1 MAPRKKL
8 GELLLSEGLIDE
20 IQLSSAIGHQRNWG
34 GKLGSTLIELG
45 FISEDEIARAL
56 ERQLRQNCLSD
67 KDLVPEEEAMKVL
80 SGQECLDKD
89 VMPLRIEGSVLVLA
103 MSNPY
108 DLTVIDELGFKLGKR
123 IRAMLAVE
131 SSIKRAVKKY
141 YFGEV
146 EGRTY
151 RPKAPSPGGGEDME
165 VIHYGQRQEL
175 KPEPAATAE
184 PAEEPK
190 EPKQPKKVEP
200 SAEIVSKALAYL
212 LIEKGII
219 KRDELI
225 EKMKTLHDKSQG

>member
-1 MAPRKKL
+1 MKL

-34 GKLGSTLIELG
+34 GKLGSTLVELG
-45 FISEDEIARAL
+45 FISEDEIARTL
-56 ERQLRQNCLSD
+56 ERQLRQNCLTD
-67 KDLVPEEEAMKVL
+67 KDLVPEESAMEL
-80 SGQECLDKD
+80 LTGQECLEKD
-89 VMPLRIEGSVLVLA
+89 ILPLRLEGSVLVLA

-108 DLTVIDELGFKLGKR
+108 DLTIIDELGFKLGKR

-131 SSIKRAVKKY
+131 SAIKRAIKRY

-151 RPKAPSPGGGEDME
+151 RPKAQPSGGGEDME
-165 VIHYGQRQEL
+165 VIHYGQRQEI
-175 KPEPAATAE
+175 KPEPAA
-184 PAEEPK
+184 AEEPAM
-190 EPKQPKKVEP
+190 EPVDTPQSKKVEP

-225 EKMKTLHDKSQG
+225 EKMKALHDKSQG

>member
-1 MAPRKKL
+1 MKL

-34 GKLGSTLIELG
+34 GKLGSTLVELG

-56 ERQLRQNCLSD
+56 ERQLRQNCLTD
-67 KDLVPEEEAMKVL
+67 KDLVPDEAVMDL
-80 SGQECLDKD
+80 MTGQECLDKD
-89 VMPLRIEGSVLVLA
+89 IIPLRLEGSVLVLA

-131 SSIKRAVKKY
+131 SAIKRAVKKY

-151 RPKAPSPGGGEDME
+151 RPKAPPSGGGEGME
-165 VIHYGQRQEL
+165 VIHYGQRQEI
-175 KPEPAATAE
+175 KPEPAA
-184 PAEEPK
+184 AEEPAK
-190 EPKQPKKVEP
+190 EPGEAPQSKKVEP

-225 EKMKTLHDKSQG
+225 EKMKALHDKSQG